1 MATPIKETPIL
12 YGSSSKKF
20 NKMLMSEQNDKV
32 SALEKERIEALVRF
46 SEIPQQQMTEEMARY
61 EGFS

>member
-20 NKMLMSEQNDKV
+20 NRILVSEQNDKV
-32 SALEKERIEALVRF
+32 SSQEKERIEDLVRRVL
-46 SEIPQQQMTEEMARY
+46 SKKEY
-61 EGFS
+61 K

>member
-20 NKMLMSEQNDKV
+20 NKTLVAEQNIKV
-32 SALEKERIEALVRF
+32 SPQEWERIENIVRRVL
-46 SEIPQQQMTEEMARY
+46 TKKDY
-61 EGFS
+61 K

>member
-20 NKMLMSEQNDKV
+20 NKILVSEQDNKV
-32 SALEKERIEALVRF
+32 SPKEKERIENLVRKVL
-46 SEIPQQQMTEEMARY
+46 SQKDY
-61 EGFS
+61 K